1 MNIAQKTEK
10 NNNNEYTNKDKN
22 IRNVILNLK
31 DVYKTYYLGK
41 VPTNAL
47 DGVNLDIYEGEILV
61 ILGPSGSGKTTLLNV
76 LSGLDKPTSGD
87 IIYMNKANI
96 AKYSKRKI
104 TKFRKE
110 HLGFIFQTYNLL
122 ENLNVKENVAVG
134 RKLGKSDVDIDEI
147 IEIVGLK
154 DHKRKYMHELS
165 GGEQQRVSI
174 ARAIAKRPS
183 IMFADEPTGA
193 LDEKTG
199 KKVLRTLVDVN
210 KKYNTTMIIVTHN
223 PGIAEL
229 ADRIIYVNSG
239 KITKNITNENKVKPE
254 DISWG

>member
-1 MNIAQKTEK
+1 MEESKK
-10 NNNNEYTNKDKN
+10 NKIILKLNN
-22 IRNVILNLK
+22 
-31 DVYKTYYLGK
+31 VYKTYYLGK
-41 VPTNAL
+41 IPNNAL
-47 DGVNLDIYEGEILV
+47 DGVSLDIYEGEILV

-76 LSGLDKPTSGD
+76 LSGLDIPTSGE
-87 IIYMNKANI
+87 IIYTDKEKI
-96 AKYSKRKI
+96 SKYSSRKL
-104 TKFRKE
+104 TKFRKK

-122 ENLNVKENVAVG
+122 EHLNVKENVMVG
-134 RKLGKSDVDIDEI
+134 RKLGKNKIDIDEI
-147 IEIVGLK
+147 IDVVGLTK
-154 DHKRKYMHELS
+154 HNKKYMHELS

-174 ARAIAKRPS
+174 ARAIAKNPE

-229 ADRIIYVNSG
+229 ADRVIHVNSG
-239 KITKNITNENKVKPE
+239 KIDSLIVNKDKKNPE